1 MNTKEMLKQFGLP
14 IGYKRWCFNEKDGT
28 QDLLIVTSQGIQRFA
43 SIKDDVGSW
52 YDCKIYK
59 SYGAQKFY
67 NLSGTQEEVMKII
80 EDEIVDRLED
90 KLDHLNDQLTECE
103 DIINGLDGRQIE
115 EAGMSECMTAK
126 KMFESLGYA
135 LIRSDN
141 CFISYEKNKIDA
153 LIRFVFVM
161 KDKKFY
167 SEYNVVAH
175 DITMDELKAVNK
187 QIEELG
193 WL

>member
-28 QDLLIVTSQGIQRFA
+28 QDLLIVTSQGMQRFA
-43 SIKDDVGSW
+43 SIKEDVGTW

-59 SYGAQKFY
+59 SYGTQKFY

-90 KLDHLNDQLTECE
+90 KLDYLSDQLAECE
-103 DIINGLDGRQIE
+103 DIINGLDRRQIE
-115 EAGMSECMTAK
+115 EFGMSECMTAK
-126 KMFESLGYA
+126 KMFESLGYK

-153 LIRFVFVM
+153 LIRIVFVM